1 MKRIVLIFRFGKDA
15 PVGNEMPLLAAIAGC
30 NARLALG
37 IPVPNKG
44 MITLIYTDWSPTK
57 IAEGFY
63 EVGKGTGDRLPVL
76 VMDTTSP
83 GFAINSEDFG
93 PAVSKAFELLTREIK
108 KGTTPEPLAEDIP
121 VEARVEVKL
130 SLDQLLDLVS
140 KVGLTNLSNTERIRL
155 DELSKESL

>member
-30 NARLALG
+30 NSRLALG
-37 IPVPNKG
+37 IPVPDKG

-93 PAVSKAFELLTREIK
+93 PAIIKAFEVLTREIK
-108 KGTTPEPLAEDIP
+108 NSTEAQPDVEKP
-121 VEARVEVKL
+121 VDARVEVKL
-130 SLDQLLDLVS
+130 TLDQLLDLVS
-140 KVGLTNLSNTERIRL
+140 MVGLTNLSESERVRL
-155 DELSKESL
+155 DELSKESYE

>member
-1 MKRIVLIFRFGKDA
+1 
-15 PVGNEMPLLAAIAGC
+15 
-30 NARLALG
+30 
-37 IPVPNKG
+37 

-83 GFAINSEDFG
+83 GFAINSKDFG

-108 KGTTPEPLAEDIP
+108 NDSTPEPLAEDIP